1 MCLGPTGTLHIH
13 HRRVSWF
20 AVIVD
25 AEGDLDWDVVVA
37 TGAGFGNMTVWLEND
52 GKAVPSFTL
61 RNISAVQQNVSRVV
75 SGDLDLGVYAPVY
88 QWWSRGR

>member
-1 MCLGPTGTLHIH
+1 M
-13 HRRVSWF
+13 
-20 AVIVD
+20 IVD

-61 RNISAVQQNVSRVV
+61 RNISAVQQNVSQVV